1 MSPVSLR
8 ESLRKAVASRE
19 EVEADEERV
28 DAVTATGCTPVAQTA
43 ERRRVKVS
51 GVIRSV
57 VLRPRQGVPALEAE
71 LYDGSGNLVLVWLGR
86 REIAGV
92 EPGRRLKVEGLVCTR
107 DGRRSMF
114 NPRYEL
120 RPRPGE

>member
-1 MSPVSLR
+1 MSPRSLR
-8 ESLRKAVASRE
+8 EGLRRAVASQE
-19 EVEADEERV
+19 EIEASEERE
-28 DAVTATGCTPVAQTA
+28 DAVRATGCMPVDQTPDRHRA
-43 ERRRVKVS
+43 KVS

-57 VLRPRQGVPALEAE
+57 VLRPRQGVPALEAD

-86 REIAGV
+86 REIAGI

-107 DGRRSMF
+107 EGRRSMY

>member
-1 MSPVSLR
+1 MSLR

-28 DAVTATGCTPVAQTA
+28 DAVKATGCTPVAQTA

>member
-1 MSPVSLR
+1 MSLKER
-8 ESLRKAVASRE
+8 LKMAVASQAE
-19 EVEADEERV
+19 IEADEERQ
-28 DAVTATGCTPVAQTA
+28 DAHRSVGCTPVDQLTDRSRAS
-43 ERRRVKVS
+43 VS

-57 VLRPRQGVPALEAE
+57 TLRPRDGVPALEAE
-71 LYDGSGNLVLVWLGR
+71 LYDGSGSLDLVWLGR

-92 EPGRRLKVEGLVCTR
+92 TPGRRLKIEGLVCLI
-107 DGRRSMF
+107 DGRRTVF

>member
-1 MSPVSLR
+1 MTLK
-8 ESLRKAVASRE
+8 EHLLKAIASQAQI
-19 EVEADEERV
+19 EADEERA
-28 DAVTATGCTPVAQTA
+28 DAHRSVGCPPVEQLRDRSRAS
-43 ERRRVKVS
+43 VS

-57 VLRPRQGVPALEAE
+57 TLRPREGVPALEAE
-71 LYDGSGNLVLVWLGR
+71 LYDGSGALDLVWLGR

-92 EPGRRLKVEGLVCTR
+92 TPGRRLKIEGLVCMI
-107 DGRRSMF
+107 DGRRTVF

>member
-28 DAVTATGCTPVAQTA
+28 DAVKATGCTPVAQTA

-71 LYDGSGNLVLVWLGR
+71 LYAGSGNLVLVWLGR

>member
-1 MSPVSLR
+1 MSLKER
-8 ESLRKAVASRE
+8 LKKAVASQAE
-19 EVEADEERV
+19 IEADEERA
-28 DAVTATGCTPVAQTA
+28 DAHRSVGCTPVDQLTDRSRAS
-43 ERRRVKVS
+43 VS

-57 VLRPRQGVPALEAE
+57 TLRPREGVPALEAE
-71 LYDGSGNLVLVWLGR
+71 LYDGSGSLDLVWLGR

-92 EPGRRLKVEGLVCTR
+92 TPGRRLKIEGLVCLI
-107 DGRRSMF
+107 DGRRTVF

>member
-1 MSPVSLR
+1 MSLKER
-8 ESLRKAVASRE
+8 LKMAVASQAE
-19 EVEADEERV
+19 IEADEERQ
-28 DAVTATGCTPVAQTA
+28 DAHRSVGCTPVDQLVNRSRAS
-43 ERRRVKVS
+43 VS

-57 VLRPRQGVPALEAE
+57 TLRPREGVPALEAE
-71 LYDGSGNLVLVWLGR
+71 LYDGSGSLDLVWLGR

-92 EPGRRLKVEGLVCTR
+92 SPGRRLKIEGLVCLV
-107 DGRRSMF
+107 DGRRTVF